1 MGLIQSLFGG
11 SFGEYFGESFRGSF
25 GEYFEEPIKK
35 CVVCEKEIDSHVAR
49 ESICKS
55 STERIVYF
63 CTWRCY
69 EEYFRKV
76 S

>member
-1 MGLIQSLFGG
+1 MGLIQSLFRG
-11 SFGEYFGESFRGSF
+11 YFEESFRG
-25 GEYFEEPIKK
+25 YFEEPIKK

>member
-1 MGLIQSLFGG
+1 MGVIQSLFGG
-11 SFGEYFGESFRGSF
+11 SFGEYFGEYF
-25 GEYFEEPIKK
+25 GEPIKK

-55 STERIVYF
+55 STKKIVYF

>member
-1 MGLIQSLFGG
+1 MGVIQSLFGG
-11 SFGEYFGESFRGSF
+11 SFGESFRG
-25 GEYFEEPIKK
+25 YFEEPIKK